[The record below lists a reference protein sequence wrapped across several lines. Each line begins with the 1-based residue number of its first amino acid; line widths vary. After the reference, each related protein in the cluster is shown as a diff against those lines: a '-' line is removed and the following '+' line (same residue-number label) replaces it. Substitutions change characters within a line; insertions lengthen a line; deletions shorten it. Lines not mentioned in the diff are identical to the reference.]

1 MSNYI
6 DAPFYEEPKYLNPKN
21 LFQRKLAE
29 LYNNEDALRV
39 LESSEDVP
47 VALKEIYVP
56 LRLSEQEVLTIK
68 STHDVDKID
77 GDYIENIL
85 PKYHY
90 VSLSGMPGSGK
101 STLTK
106 YLITALADTTPN
118 ETVKKLGRRL
128 VIPIILREMDFS
140 SINSLDDLWEYWLK
154 EMNSRLKIN
163 IEWDVF
169 NHYIAQG
176 WAIIIFDGLD
186 ELGEQTNIKLMDWIN
201 NRLSGIVNNKIFN
214 TQTYVVITA
223 RPTGFLKDSDYSMFE
238 KFHIQPFN
246 SNQIESFVK
255 KFFSIRYRHDQRL
268 CDEKIENFMDKLSK
282 FAGLVELKHRP
293 IYLSMLGYISE
304 VDGELPQTR
313 ALAYS
318 RMIEAYVHQLDLQKN
333 LDERKGG
340 FPQPTWSRT
349 DRITLLEELAYEIHT
364 KADKEREES
373 SVDNQ
378 KQMQIQISLE
388 ELKNYFSI
396 ILLNNNFQ
404 TINSKDPNI
413 ADSLSKYFLA
423 RTGLLIEPKE
433 GFIQFSHL
441 SFQEYLVASRIY
453 RKQKKRGYEEYLR
466 TEIFDKLNRTGWAE
480 IAQLY
485 FSIDSLRQGEEQDQT
500 LHFVI
505 NPDKESHIAFLFN
518 LFLLVDHKISAENV
532 EKWLKTI
539 LFLWVIHPFHFDL
552 LLSYKNFFSE
562 IEKRYPTLYGN
573 ILNYLIHCCSRVLKN
588 QSIFEKNELINV
600 VDIDDKAD
608 LANQLSGFNQD
619 NETCLMNIL
628 LLSFTNEFLKQNV
641 LKEESLRTFES
652 KIFSLDLLFIL
663 DAYYPLYPHLQ
674 DDMKKI
680 LFRNMSLKVY
690 MTNIGIHI
698 NNILPSPDYPIFFAA
713 LETNAAI
720 FRSLIFSRIIKQ
732 NTKPSDKSDYENG
745 IKSIT
750 VCRSNIEKLSI
761 PFIEA
766 SPIYYFDKYED
777 DRLSIFSFLKLFYNE
792 KANEIINILVKLM
805 AISSLSNDEQKIL
818 FDFYNKIKNTP
829 LEHDYP
835 QENYDN
841 SKKQNQN
848 KYNFFQK
855 LQIIN
860 FKALFFLL
868 SQKAKDLISHTMTAN
883 DFLSL
888 KNLYFQPEN
897 YFSITYPKMK
907 KKEIQ
912 ELVTWFKNEEELKNL
927 VSFSILE
934 TPYSSLE
941 ESEAKKDFFD
951 SFQGFTESL
960 NEKNIFNPRR
970 TIRYK
975 DI

>member
-6 DAPFYEEPKYLNPKN
+6 DAPFQEEAQYLNPKN

-56 LRLSEQEVLTIK
+56 LRLSKAEVLTIK
-68 STHDVDKID
+68 STQDVDKIS

-85 PKYHY
+85 PDHY
-90 VSLSGMPGSGK
+90 FISLSGMPGSGK

-106 YLITALADTTPN
+106 YLITALADTVPN
-118 ETVKKLGRRL
+118 ETVQKLGRRL

-140 SINSLDDLWEYWLK
+140 SINSLDDLWAYWLK
-154 EMNSRLKIN
+154 EMNDRLKIN
-163 IEWDVF
+163 LEWDVF
-169 NHYIAQG
+169 NYYIAQG

-201 NRLSGIVNNKIFN
+201 NRLRGIVNNGIFN

-246 SNQIESFVK
+246 SNQIEKFVK

-268 CDEKIENFMDKLSK
+268 CSEKIESFMEKLSK

-364 KADKEREES
+364 KADKEFNDS
-373 SVDNQ
+373 SPDDQ

-388 ELKNYFSI
+388 ELKTYFSN
-396 ILLNNNFQ
+396 ILSNNHFQ
-404 TINSKDPNI
+404 TIDPNDPNI
-413 ADSLSKYFLA
+413 TDSLSKYFLA

-453 RKQKKRGYEEYLR
+453 RKQKRRGYEDYLK
-466 TEIFDKLNRTGWAE
+466 TEIFNKLNRTGWAE

-485 FSIDSLRQGEEQDQT
+485 FGIDSLRQGEEQDQT

-505 NPDKESHIAFLFN
+505 NPEEEAHLQFLFN
-518 LFLLVDHKISAENV
+518 LFFLVDHKISIEKV

-539 LFLWVIHPFHFDL
+539 LFLWIMHPFHF
-552 LLSYKNFFSE
+552 SQIVSFNNFFYE
-562 IEKRYPTLYGN
+562 VEKRYPTLQSKIIDYLFQCCDL
-573 ILNYLIHCCSRVLKN
+573 ILTN
-588 QSIFEKNELINV
+588 QLLFIKDDLLDV
-600 VDIDDKAD
+600 VDQKDNQD
-608 LANQLSGFNQD
+608 LANRLSQFNQND
-619 NETCLMNIL
+619 AQCLFNIL
-628 LLSFTNEFLKQNV
+628 FLAYTNEQVRLSILKGKSFSNFQ
-641 LKEESLRTFES
+641 SITFP
-652 KIFSLDLLFIL
+652 LDLLYLL
-663 DAYYPLYPHLQ
+663 DSYYPIYPHLQ
-674 DDMKKI
+674 NDIDNI
-680 LFRNMSLKVY
+680 VFRNIPLETYMSQL
-690 MTNIGIHI
+690 GIHLSYV
-698 NNILPSPDYPIFFAA
+698 LPSNDHPTYFAA
-713 LETNAAI
+713 VQTYASV
-720 FRSLIFSRIIKQ
+720 FYSLIFSPIIKQ
-732 NTKPSDKSDYENG
+732 AVKIDKNSNLENG
-745 IKSIT
+745 VKTLTFIQNSIENLSLQFIESSP
-750 VCRSNIEKLSI
+750 VYFLDKDDNEKL
-761 PFIEA
+761 F
-766 SPIYYFDKYED
+766 
-777 DRLSIFSFLKLFYNE
+777 IFSFLKLNYSDRMDSL
-792 KANEIINILVKLM
+792 KSVLIKILNLGT
-805 AISSLSNDEQKIL
+805 LSNSEDHILRKLYDKIKDEQL
-818 FDFYNKIKNTP
+818 NVR
-829 LEHDYP
+829 YP
-835 QENYDN
+835 IETTET
-841 SKKQNQN
+841 SKKE
-848 KYNFFQK
+848 KDYKLSQK

-860 FKALFFLL
+860 YKALYFLL
-868 SQKAKDLISHTMTAN
+868 SQKANNMLTKKLQPN
-883 DFLSL
+883 DVLAL
-888 KNLYFQPEN
+888 KNLYFEPEN
-897 YFSITYPKMK
+897 YFKINYPDLK

-912 ELVTWFKNEEELKNL
+912 TLVKWVKNDIELKKL
-927 VSFSILE
+927 ISFSVLE
-934 TPYSSLE
+934 SAYQLFDE
-941 ESEAKKDFFD
+941 NEAKKDFFETVQ
-951 SFQGFTESL
+951 SFTKSL
-960 NEKNIFNPRR
+960 NEKDIFSRQR
-970 TIRYK
+970 L
-975 DI
+975 